1 MTNVSVVIVN
11 YNSGRF
17 LELCVNGVCRSDC
30 LLEIIVV
37 DNASTDGSADFLGN
51 LAANDVS
58 LHLIRNEENRGF
70 SAAIN
75 RGVGYSKSEN
85 ILLLNPD
92 CLVFP
97 HTIRLLSEALDAD
110 PSAGIVGGLVF
121 NFDGSEQR
129 GCRRREPTLARSLD
143 KIVRRRPFTAEIDQ
157 VDMTHEPLPEKWI
170 YVDAV
175 SGSFLMIRRTTYS
188 EVGGMDEDF
197 FLHFEDLDL
206 CHRVRDFGWKIVF
219 VPDISIFHFQGGS
232 SQHVDLRVSWEKHRS
247 MRRYQ
252 RKHHGRSRWLR
263 GLVFLMVWC
272 HFLLQRTRWLV
283 TRRTKTLG
291 ERQWLLAEWARLSN
305 MTVSTGGGEDNRL
318 MVLGIIDELVGD
330 MIHFGTTIGWSI
342 YACNERR
349 ESTQRMILDV
359 HWLHSEYFDKV
370 PERDAPVFNA
380 LLIASSPSC
389 RGIIDRIVD
398 KFRVRR
404 IAILQRDAFLNGASS
419 DDPSNIFEGKLSQET
434 FASDIIRDKMRS
446 GETRLFSFPSSK
458 PTRENHLI
466 AAQWD
471 KTIQDCFSW
480 LSE

>member
-17 LELCVNGVCRSDC
+17 LELCVNSVCRSDC

-51 LAANDVS
+51 LTASDVS
-58 LHLIRNEENRGF
+58 LQVIRNEENLGF
-70 SAAIN
+70 AAAIN

-85 ILLLNPD
+85 ILFLNPD

-97 HTIRLLSEALDAD
+97 HTIRLLSGELDAD
-110 PSAGIVGGLVF
+110 SSAGIVGGLVF

-143 KIVRRRPFTAEIDQ
+143 KTFRRRTFTTELNQ
-157 VDMTHEPLPEKWI
+157 VDMTDEPLPEKRI
-170 YVDAV
+170 RVDAV
-175 SGSFLMIRRTTYS
+175 SGSFLMIRRTTFS
-188 EVGGMDEDF
+188 DVGGMDEDF

-206 CHRVRDFGWKIVF
+206 CHRVRDVGWKVVF

-232 SQHVDLRVSWEKHRS
+232 SKHLGLRVSWEKHRS

-252 RKHHGRSRWLR
+252 RKHHGRSRWFR

-272 HFLLQRTRWLV
+272 HFLLQRTRWMF
-283 TRRTKTLG
+283 TRRTKTLEG
-291 ERQWLLAEWARLSN
+291 RQWLPAEWAGLSS
-305 MTVSTGGGEDNRL
+305 MTVSTGSGEGNRL
-318 MVLGIIDELVGD
+318 VVLGVIDELVGD

-342 YACNERR
+342 FACNEKR
-349 ESTQRMILDV
+349 ENAQRIADV

-370 PERDAPVFNA
+370 PERDAPEFNA
-380 LLIASSPSC
+380 LLIASSLSC
-389 RGIIDRIVD
+389 RGAIDRMVE

-404 IAILQRDAFLNGASS
+404 IAILQRDAFPNGANSG
-419 DDPSNIFEGKLSQET
+419 DPSKLFEAKLCQET
-434 FASDIIRDKMRS
+434 FAGDVMKDKMPS
-446 GETRLFSFPSSK
+446 GETRLFSLPSSK
-458 PTRENHLI
+458 PARESHVVG
-466 AAQWD
+466 AQWD